1 MGSQSPLSIFFL
13 IVHTLYGINNLII
26 KAIEVITMRFESE
39 PRRQR
44 IDIRTTLTAKQ
55 TLQDAAAL
63 SSKTITEFLLDS
75 ALTKAAEVLADRRVF
90 SLDDEKWELFMAA
103 LDAPT
108 RDMPNLKKLLQE
120 PSVLEKESTI

>member
-1 MGSQSPLSIFFL
+1 
-13 IVHTLYGINNLII
+13 
-26 KAIEVITMRFESE
+26 MRFESE
-39 PRRQR
+39 PRKER

-90 SLDDEKWELFMAA
+90 PLDEEKWESFMAA

-108 RDMPNLKKLLQE
+108 RDTPNLKKLLQE